1 MLADAHPTE
10 KTTII
15 GAGSLVLGNQPDK
28 DAYSTFSVIDLEGQ
42 MLLPKH
48 VCFKGDNGKYLMAL
62 GNSLL
67 FSSDDIGDPLVR
79 NIIETNSDGTIRIQ
93 FCEYRTFWMR
103 GISGN
108 AIEIYAGSVDRVNA
122 DSMFRALL
130 LERGGKC
137 ALQNLGNNN
146 FCNRDLTNS
155 LICAAVQT
163 ITREAQLELHETVL
177 SRRIYSVEYHLDDV
191 NISGLKPRDYFI
203 KTIDNTTDRPQKS
216 KIAIGYD
223 VTTETRW
230 DSSVSLKLGVT
241 TTIKAGVPLLTEA
254 SVEISYEFSGSYSWG
269 ETKSETKKYSSEEEV
284 EVAAHTEL
292 TLRVVATEGTCDI
305 PFTYTQEDILTTGE
319 TIVTNLGDGI
329 YRGVNSYGF
338 KTVISEKKI

>member
-10 KTTII
+10 KTLR
-15 GAGSLVLGNQPDK
+15 AGSLLLGNQPDE
-28 DAYSTFSVIDLEGQ
+28 DAYTTFSVIDLEGQ

-48 VCFKGDNGKYLMAL
+48 VCFKGDNGKYLMVFISFL
-62 GNSLL
+62 QFL
-67 FSSDDIGDPLVR
+67 SDDIGDPLVR
-79 NIIETNSDGTIRIQ
+79 NIIETNSDGTIRI
-93 FCEYRTFWMR
+93 RSVPTGTFWTRAMR
-103 GISGN
+103 SNAIAPVPIGN
-108 AIEIYAGSVDRVNA
+108 ASDA
-122 DSMFRALL
+122 DSVFRALL

-146 FCNRDLTNS
+146 FCNRES
-155 LICAAVQT
+155 ISIYAAVPT
-163 ITREAQLELHETVL
+163 ITREAQLELHETVV

-203 KTIDNTTDRPQKS
+203 KTIDNTTDKPQKS

-223 VTTETRW
+223 VTTETGW

-241 TTIKAGVPLLTEA
+241 TTMKAGVPLLTEA

>member
-1 MLADAHPTE
+1 M
-10 KTTII
+10 
-15 GAGSLVLGNQPDK
+15 S
-28 DAYSTFSVIDLEGQ
+28 
-42 MLLPKH
+42 
-48 VCFKGDNGKYLMAL
+48 
-62 GNSLL
+62 GNSIRPYNVNNA
-67 FSSDDIGDPLVR
+67 SGD
-79 NIIETNSDGTIRIQ
+79 
-93 FCEYRTFWMR
+93 
-103 GISGN
+103 
-108 AIEIYAGSVDRVNA
+108 A
-122 DSMFRALL
+122 DSVFRALL
-130 LERGGKC
+130 LERGGTC

-146 FCNRDLTNS
+146 FCSRDLSSS
-155 LICAAVQT
+155 LIFAAVPT

>member
-10 KTTII
+10 KTLR
-15 GAGSLVLGNQPDK
+15 AGSLLLGNQLDE
-28 DAYSTFSVIDLEGQ
+28 DAYMRFSVIDLEGQ

-48 VCFKGDNGKYLMAL
+48 VCFKGDNGKYLMPL
-62 GNSLL
+62 GGFLQ

-93 FCEYRTFWMR
+93 FCEYGTFWMR
-103 GISGN
+103 SVRGN
-108 AIEIYAGSVDRVNA
+108 AIEIYNDSGDA
-122 DSMFRALL
+122 DSVFRALL
-130 LERGGKC
+130 LPGSGKC

-146 FCNRDLTNS
+146 FCNRDLSTS
-155 LICAAVQT
+155 IICAAVPT

-191 NISGLKPRDYFI
+191 NISGLKPRDYFF
-203 KTIDNTTDRPQKS
+203 KTIENTTDRPQKS
-216 KIAIGYD
+216 KMAVEYD

-230 DSSVSLKLGVT
+230 DSSVSMKLGVT
-241 TTIKAGVPLLTEA
+241 TTIEAGVPLVGEA
-254 SVEISYEFSGSYSWG
+254 SVEISAEISGSYSWG
-269 ETKSETKKYSSEEEV
+269 KTEAKTKNYSSEEEV
-284 EVAAHTEL
+284 EVAPHTEL
-292 TLRVVATEGTCDI
+292 TLRVVATEGRCDI

-319 TIVTNLGDGI
+319 TTVTKLGDGI

>member
-1 MLADAHPTE
+1 
-10 KTTII
+10 
-15 GAGSLVLGNQPDK
+15 
-28 DAYSTFSVIDLEGQ
+28 

-48 VCFKGDNGKYLMAL
+48 VCFKGDNGKYLIGL
-62 GNSLL
+62 GSFLQFL
-67 FSSDDIGDPLVR
+67 SDDIGDPLVR

-93 FCEYRTFWMR
+93 ICEYGTFWTLMASYNS
-103 GISGN
+103 ITPFPIGN
-108 AIEIYAGSVDRVNA
+108 ASDA
-122 DSMFRALL
+122 DSVFRALL

-146 FCNRDLTNS
+146 FCNRESIFLY
-155 LICAAVQT
+155 AAVPT

-177 SRRIYSVEYHLDDV
+177 SRRIYSVEYNLDDV

-203 KTIDNTTDRPQKS
+203 KTIDNTTDTPQKS
-216 KIAIGYD
+216 KIAIEYS

-241 TTIKAGVPLLTEA
+241 TTIKAGVPLLAEA

-269 ETKSETKKYSSEEEV
+269 ETKSETKTYSSEEEV
-284 EVAAHTEL
+284 EVPAHTEV
-292 TLRVVATEGTCDI
+292 TVRVVATEGTCDI

-338 KTVISEKKI
+338 KTEYIEKKI

>member
-15 GAGSLVLGNQPDK
+15 RAGSLLLGNQPDE
-28 DAYSTFSVIDLEGQ
+28 DAYNTFSVIDLEGQ

-62 GNSLL
+62 GGFLL

-93 FCEYRTFWMR
+93 FCEYGTFWMR
-103 GISGN
+103 GLSGNRIVIYADSGN
-108 AIEIYAGSVDRVNA
+108 ADSV
-122 DSMFRALL
+122 FRALL

-137 ALQNLGNNN
+137 ALQKFGNYN
-146 FCNRDLTNS
+146 FGNRDLTSS
-155 LICAAVQT
+155 LICAAVPT
-163 ITREAQLELHETVL
+163 ITREAQLDLHETVL

-203 KTIDNTTDRPQKS
+203 KTIDNTTDRSQKS
-216 KIAIGYD
+216 KIAIEYD

-230 DSSVSLKLGVT
+230 DSSVSLKLRVT

-254 SVEISYEFSGSYSWG
+254 SVEISSEFSGSYSWG
-269 ETKSETKKYSSEEEV
+269 KLNLRRKSILVKKK
-284 EVAAHTEL
+284 L
-292 TLRVVATEGTCDI
+292 RWLRTL
-305 PFTYTQEDILTTGE
+305 
-319 TIVTNLGDGI
+319 
-329 YRGVNSYGF
+329 S
-338 KTVISEKKI
+338 

>member
-1 MLADAHPTE
+1 MLADSHATE
-10 KTTII
+10 KTLR
-15 GAGSLVLGNQPDK
+15 AGSLLLGNQLDE
-28 DAYSTFSVIDLEGQ
+28 DAYMRFSVIDLEGQ

-48 VCFKGDNGKYLMAL
+48 VCFKGDNGKYLMPL
-62 GNSLL
+62 GGFLQ

-93 FCEYRTFWMR
+93 FCEYGMFWMR

-108 AIEIYAGSVDRVNA
+108 AIEIYTDSGDA
-122 DSMFRALL
+122 DSVFRALL
-130 LERGGKC
+130 LPGGGKC

-146 FCNRDLTNS
+146 FCNRDLSTS
-155 LICAAVQT
+155 IICAAVPT

-177 SRRIYSVEYHLDDV
+177 SRRIYNVEYHLDDV
-191 NISGLKPRDYFI
+191 NISGLKPRDYFF
-203 KTIDNTTDRPQKS
+203 KTIENTTDRPQKS
-216 KIAIGYD
+216 KMAVEYD

-230 DSSVSLKLGVT
+230 DSSVSMKLGVT
-241 TTIKAGVPLLTEA
+241 TTIEAGVPLVGEA
-254 SVEISYEFSGSYSWG
+254 SVEISAEFSASYSWG
-269 ETKSETKKYSSEEEV
+269 ETKSKTKKYSSEEEV
-284 EVAAHTEL
+284 EIAPHTEL
-292 TLRVVATEGTCDI
+292 TLRVVATEGRCDI

-319 TIVTNLGDGI
+319 TTVTKLGDGI

>member
-10 KTTII
+10 KTLR
-15 GAGSLVLGNQPDK
+15 AGSLLLGNQPDE
-28 DAYSTFSVIDLEGQ
+28 DAYRTFSVIHLEGQ

-48 VCFKGDNGKYLMAL
+48 VCFKGDNGKYLMPL
-62 GNSLL
+62 GGFLQ

-79 NIIETNSDGTIRIQ
+79 NIIETNSDGTIRIRS
-93 FCEYRTFWMR
+93 ERSGMFWMR
-103 GISGN
+103 GISDN
-108 AIEIYAGSVDRVNA
+108 AITPCPIGIVIDA
-122 DSMFRALL
+122 DSVFRAIL
-130 LERGGKC
+130 LELGGKC

-146 FCNRDLTNS
+146 FCNRDLSSS
-155 LICAAVQT
+155 LFYAAVPT

-177 SRRIYSVEYHLDDV
+177 SRRIYSVEYHLNDV

-203 KTIDNTTDRPQKS
+203 KTIDNSTDRPQKS
-216 KIAIGYD
+216 KIVIEYD

-230 DSSVSLKLGVT
+230 DSSVSLKLGVK
-241 TTIKAGVPLLTEA
+241 TTIKAGVPLLAEA
-254 SVEISYEFSGSYSWG
+254 SVEISAEFSGSYSWG
-269 ETKSETKKYSSEEEV
+269 ETKSETKRYSIEEEV
-284 EVAAHTEL
+284 EVPPHTEL
-292 TLRVVATEGTCDI
+292 TLRVVATEGRCDI

-338 KTVISEKKI
+338 KTLISEKKI

>member
-1 MLADAHPTE
+1 MFSFFLI
-10 KTTII
+10 KN
-15 GAGSLVLGNQPDK
+15 SLFSLNNSAAIVPLGYRIFQI
-28 DAYSTFSVIDLEGQ
+28 YIYIYIYLFIFT
-42 MLLPKH
+42 LL
-48 VCFKGDNGKYLMAL
+48 FNTDNGKYLVA
-62 GNSLL
+62 
-67 FSSDDIGDPLVR
+67 FSPSFLPFPFMSFWSDDIGDSSVR
-79 NIIETNSDGTIRIQ
+79 NIIETNSDGTIRIYS
-93 FCEYRTFWMR
+93 CEHGTFWTR
-103 GISGN
+103 GGQNLISPSHVDN
-108 AIEIYAGSVDRVNA
+108 ASDA
-122 DSMFRALL
+122 DSEFQVLL

-137 ALQNLGNNN
+137 ALKNLGNNK
-146 FCNRDLTNS
+146 FCNRDTNYVNA
-155 LICAAVQT
+155 LVAAAPT
-163 ITREAQLELHETVL
+163 ITMDAQLELHETVL

-216 KIAIGYD
+216 KIAIEYD

-254 SVEISYEFSGSYSWG
+254 SIEVSYEFSGSYSWG
-269 ETKSETKKYSSEEEV
+269 ETKSEMKRYSSEEEV